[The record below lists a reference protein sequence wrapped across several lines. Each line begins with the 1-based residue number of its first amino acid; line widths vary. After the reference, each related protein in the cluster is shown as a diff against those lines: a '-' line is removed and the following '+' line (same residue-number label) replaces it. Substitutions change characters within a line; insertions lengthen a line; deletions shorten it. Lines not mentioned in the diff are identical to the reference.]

1 MRFWI
6 LALIVAGAG
15 MGLAQ
20 AMETPPP
27 QSQATSD
34 GGTAQTP
41 APAGGVAPFT
51 YGGVVIFRGVPD
63 AGDMSTLSGAGP
75 SVSTGPQ
82 VGRGPEV
89 SAGPQV
95 GPPDPAQANDAGI
108 RY

>member
-1 MRFWI
+1 
-6 LALIVAGAG
+6 

-27 QSQATSD
+27 QSPATSD

-51 YGGVVIFRGVPD
+51 YGYGGVVIFRGVPD